1 MILLKSLIVILIFI
15 ILAQLYK
22 KISEYG
28 PKSSEGFRKLY
39 QQNEIFPIA
48 EGENISNVLESR
60 ASSAPLSDEVLYASE
75 SMNDYA
81 LIEGTGTGTST
92 STGTGSGSGTG
103 TFVGAPA
110 SQKAQLKANLEKTDE
125 ETKTLGKHRDI
136 MNNSQDMSKLEKQ
149 IKELMTLGN
158 QATEITQNGGN

>member
-1 MILLKSLIVILIFI
+1 MILLKSRIVILIFI

-22 KISEYG
+22 KISEYS

-60 ASSAPLSDEVLYASE
+60 ASASPPLSEDVLYASE
-75 SMNDYA
+75 FMPDYA
-81 LIEGTGTGTST
+81 LIEGTGTGTG
-92 STGTGSGSGTG
+92 TGTGSGSGRG
-103 TFVGAPA
+103 TFVGVPA